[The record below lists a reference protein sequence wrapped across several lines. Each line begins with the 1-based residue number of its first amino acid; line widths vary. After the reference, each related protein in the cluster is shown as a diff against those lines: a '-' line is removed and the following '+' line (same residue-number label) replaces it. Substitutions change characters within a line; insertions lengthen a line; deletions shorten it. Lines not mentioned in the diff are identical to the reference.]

1 MTNYVVTAPLV
12 GVNGADGKVK
22 YLFKDSP
29 VPLDVSA
36 ADIERLEE
44 GGLIVNLSPVVTP
57 ASTFPDGIPSEDWKV
72 PELLAYAEEFGID
85 LGDAKKK
92 ADIVPLLTAPP
103 VNDDSAGNGDGA
115 A

>member
-1 MTNYVVTAPLV
+1 MSYLVTAPLV
-12 GVNGADGKVK
+12 GVNGADGKLK
-22 YLFKDSP
+22 YLFAGTV
-29 VPLDVSA
+29 VPLDVSR
-36 ADIERLEE
+36 ADLDRLEE
-44 GGLIVNLSPVVTP
+44 GGLIINQDPVVVP

-92 ADIVPLLTAPP
+92 ADIVPILTAPP
-103 VNDDSAGNGDGA
+103 VNDDSSGNGDSA